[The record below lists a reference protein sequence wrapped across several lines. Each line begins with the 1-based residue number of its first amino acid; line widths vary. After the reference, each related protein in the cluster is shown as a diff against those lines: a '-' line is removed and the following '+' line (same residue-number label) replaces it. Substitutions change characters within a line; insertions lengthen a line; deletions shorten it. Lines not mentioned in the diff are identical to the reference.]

1 MKLDYIYEVH
11 LHIFCYNFIKN
22 AVLINDYNK
31 SNGNSINSSTTKTEV
46 SQAILRDLKA
56 KPHSLHE
63 ACKTHRVLTNQIDC
77 CTWFKLNKSGINSIK
92 LYICTK

>member
-1 MKLDYIYEVH
+1 MTTINQMEIQSIVPLQ
-11 LHIFCYNFIKN
+11 KN
-22 AVLINDYNK
+22 K
-31 SNGNSINSSTTKTEV
+31 V

-63 ACKTHRVLTNQIDC
+63 ACKTHRVLKNQIDC
-77 CTWFKLNKSGINSIK
+77 YTWFKLNKSSINSIM